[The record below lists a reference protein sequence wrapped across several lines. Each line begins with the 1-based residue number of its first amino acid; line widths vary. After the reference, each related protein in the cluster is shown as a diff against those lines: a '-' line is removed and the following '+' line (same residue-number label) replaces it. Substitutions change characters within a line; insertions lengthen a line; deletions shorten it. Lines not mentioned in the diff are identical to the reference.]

1 MATLLVKV
9 ASSMTLD
16 GAQALIM
23 GQHSYLE
30 FVRSFPSFRTIQ
42 FTAPS
47 EDQSSIDEIRGL
59 AYVHGATY
67 DKEYKIDP
75 VEGGVNAVAEF
86 ETDVIKDNTSEIA
99 GQRNTRIIASVG
111 GGTIY
116 VKVANYG
123 GNLRFQLSS
132 TQGGVYSRLATFSG
146 FVAAGTYTFD
156 QSDSSNTGHRLAFS
170 LTPDGTHKGGDQY
183 TTNVTTAGTPGSSGA
198 YTRIQ
203 ILSDTASVL
212 YWYNVSNADYGAY
225 DDSPLRYGAICVHDF
240 WHLDRISKQSRSFMN
255 GVYNTTE
262 EADGVDVYVLD
273 TGIRGASRPT
283 GSGVGLHPELFD
295 VTNNADLNALSE
307 QQAYRVYEVP
317 GYSSGYTVNG
327 VANSNEDDNAHGT
340 WCANLIG
347 GIKSGVAH
355 KVKFYA
361 LKCFSSAG
369 GGSLSG
375 IMNAY
380 QAVINHNDSGN
391 ANYKGNTRPALINA
405 SFGSTQPSGNFPYI
419 ELNEAGTDAGFDV
432 ELYDET
438 EKDVVDA
445 NIVLVRSAGNG
456 FKDAS
461 DSFLG
466 PLQGRYQAGTRS
478 AGYSDGDVNTV
489 DVTVSYTHL
498 TLPTIYSV

>member
-47 EDQSSIDEIRGL
+47 EDQSSIDEIRSL

-67 DKEYKIDP
+67 DKEYQIDP
-75 VEGGVNAVAEF
+75 VEGGEVAVAEYSSDII
-86 ETDVIKDNTSEIA
+86 EDNTSEIA
-99 GQRNTRIIASVG
+99 GTRNTRIITGSG

-132 TQGGVYSRLATFSG
+132 TQGGVYSRIATYSG
-146 FVAAGTYTFD
+146 FVQGGTYTFD

-170 LTPDGTHKGGDQY
+170 LTPDGTHKGGTQY
-183 TTNVTTAGTPGSSGA
+183 TYNITTAGTPGSSGA
-198 YTRIQ
+198 YTRITVD
-203 ILSDTASVL
+203 SVTASVL
-212 YWYNVSNADYGAY
+212 YWYNVSNSDYGAY
-225 DDSPLRYGAICVHDF
+225 DDSPLRYGAICIHDF
-240 WHLDRISKQSRSFMN
+240 WHLDRISKQSRSFLN
-255 GVYNTTE
+255 GVYNTTQ

-283 GSGVGLHPELFD
+283 GTGVGLHPELFD
-295 VTNNADLNALSE
+295 VTNNADLNGLSE
-307 QQAYRVYEVP
+307 QQAYRVYEVA

-361 LKCFSSAG
+361 LKCFSSG
-369 GGSLSG
+369 GSGSLSG

-380 QAVINHNDSGN
+380 QAVINHNDSGHS
-391 ANYKGNTRPALINA
+391 NYKGNTRPAVINA
-405 SFGSTQPSGNFPYI
+405 SFGATQPSGSFPYI
-419 ELNEAGTDAGFDV
+419 
-432 ELYDET
+432 
-438 EKDVVDA
+438 
-445 NIVLVRSAGNG
+445 
-456 FKDAS
+456 
-461 DSFLG
+461 
-466 PLQGRYQAGTRS
+466 
-478 AGYSDGDVNTV
+478 
-489 DVTVSYTHL
+489 
-498 TLPTIYSV
+498 